1 MGGGGWTRQCHWKRG
16 GGLAFRDGTGR
27 GGPERPLTQLPADQF
42 WLSPSRGASASPMI
56 LSRREGKMERLGH
69 LNFSVSQGA

>member
-1 MGGGGWTRQCHWKRG
+1 MSLETRWGLGLPGWYRAG
-16 GGLAFRDGTGR
+16 

-56 LSRREGKMERLGH
+56 LSRREDKMERLGH